1 MKRTPLYDVYH
12 TYEGVKLIDF
22 GGWELPV
29 NFAGGILSEHE
40 AVRSKV
46 GLFDVSHM
54 GECLVEGEMASQY
67 LDYLCTNT
75 ISSLAPGQ
83 IQYTMMCYPNGT
95 VVDDLLV
102 YCRDPQHYLVVL
114 NASNT
119 EKDLAWIQE
128 GNPKASEKS
137 QITDTSPQTVQIAL
151 QGPLAVKTLQKLVP
165 GCEAI
170 TSFTFKENCD
180 IEGVKTLVSRTGY
193 TGEDGFEL
201 YCDASEGKL
210 LWNLLLEAGKE
221 FGIVP
226 CGLGARDTLRM
237 EAKLPL
243 YGHEISDSITP
254 LEANLGVFVHL
265 EKPDFCGREALLLQQ
280 ENGIPRTLR
289 GVEMIEKSV
298 PRAHCKVFLGDR
310 EIGFVTSGTKSPT
323 LQKFCAYVMI
333 ERSTGLKFGDEIE
346 IEIHGQR
353 KKAKLVKTPFYKH
366 GKANDQR

>member
-1 MKRTPLYDVYH
+1 MKRTPLYDVYQA
-12 TYEGVKLIDF
+12 YEGVKLIDF

-40 AVRSKV
+40 VVRTKV

-54 GECLVEGEMASQY
+54 GECLVEGENAAQY

-75 ISSLAPGQ
+75 ISSLLPNQ
-83 IQYTMMCYPNGT
+83 ILYTMMCYPNGT

-102 YCRDPQHYLVVL
+102 YCRDENHYLVVL
-114 NASNT
+114 NASNI
-119 EKDLAWIQE
+119 EKDMAWIME
-128 GNPKASEKS
+128 GNPKAHLRPIVTNCSSETA
-137 QITDTSPQTVQIAL
+137 QLAL
-151 QGPLAVKTLQKLVP
+151 QGPLAVKTLQKLLP
-165 GCEAI
+165 DCENI
-170 TSFTFKENCD
+170 LTFTFREDCL
-180 IEGVKTLVSRTGY
+180 IEGLKVLVSRTGY

-201 YCDASEGKL
+201 YCDAVDGPA
-210 LWNLLLEAGKE
+210 LWNILLEAGKE
-221 FGIVP
+221 FEIAP

-237 EAKLPL
+237 ESKLPL

-265 EKPDFCGREALLLQQ
+265 EKPDFCGKEALAKQK
-280 ENGIPRTLR
+280 EEGIPRTLR
-289 GVEMIEKSV
+289 GVEMIDKSV
-298 PRAHCKVFLGDR
+298 PRSQCKVFLNER
-310 EIGFVTSGTKSPT
+310 EVGFVTSGTKSPT

-333 ERSTGLKFGDEIE
+333 ERVPALKFGDVLE

-366 GKANDQR
+366 GKSNEQQ